1 VFIDIEKSITSLLTI
16 NQSNI
21 TTVYH
26 SLIIITILLLLLL
39 LLNTYCF
46 IIKKKSSYLV
56 FQVARALDMS
66 PFAPVTVLRPLVSN
80 VEPSE
85 ASRTMNAGMPRTLYL
100 VPKGYDSNTI
110 QCNAMMQ

>member
-26 SLIIITILLLLLL
+26 SLIIITILLL

-85 ASRTMNAGMPRTLYL
+85 ASRTMNAGMPRTPYL
-100 VPKGYDSNTI
+100 VPKGTV
-110 QCNAMMQ
+110 QCNDAVID